1 MNRQMIVKNPK
12 ISPNRCVELTSIH
25 RYKELF
31 YSNSVCKNNGLGLH
45 FPYQLIDLTMLFS
58 KKASMNVMKNTFVL
72 ALVFVLLMSLSDP
85 VHAQYRKDAHVDTA
99 PVEVYDSEQMVEPF
113 SFRSMFSRD
122 RFDIRH
128 SYSLSTSSFGG
139 QGLTTGAFT
148 SSVLWR
154 MSNKLYARA
163 DVSLLH
169 TPFGTG
175 DFSQSLG
182 SNSLSGVYLENAEI
196 MYRPSENTSL
206 HLSFH
211 QRPGGVLGYA
221 NGYGNGYGYGRPYG
235 YNNRYN
241 RSSAS
246 FGW

>member
-1 MNRQMIVKNPK
+1 MLSTKN
-12 ISPNRCVELTSIH
+12 
-25 RYKELF
+25 
-31 YSNSVCKNNGLGLH
+31 
-45 FPYQLIDLTMLFS
+45 D
-58 KKASMNVMKNTFVL
+58 MKNVL
-72 ALVFVLLMSLSDP
+72 IPALVFVLLMSLSDP

-99 PVEVYDSEQMVEPF
+99 PVEVYDNEQIGEPF

-122 RFDIRH
+122 RFDISH

-139 QGLTTGAFT
+139 YGLTTGAFT

-175 DFSQSLG
+175 DYSQVLG
-182 SNSLSGVYLENAEI
+182 SNSYNKVYIQNAEV

-221 NGYGNGYGYGRPYG
+221 NGYGNGYGYGSPYG
-235 YNNRYN
+235 YGRRYN